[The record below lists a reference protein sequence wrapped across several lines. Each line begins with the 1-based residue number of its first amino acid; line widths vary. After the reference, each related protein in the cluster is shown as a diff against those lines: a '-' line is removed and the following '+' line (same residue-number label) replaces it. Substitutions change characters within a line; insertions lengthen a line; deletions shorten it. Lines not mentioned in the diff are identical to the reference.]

1 MQGFLRDKY
10 LFRNY
15 FVAALRRRSYHSSHL
30 LYIRKTPPAWICVGT
45 IPTDEPG

>member
-1 MQGFLRDKY
+1 MQGFLRDKS
-10 LFRNY
+10 LFCNY
-15 FVAALRRRSYHSSHL
+15 FVAALRRRTCHLSHL